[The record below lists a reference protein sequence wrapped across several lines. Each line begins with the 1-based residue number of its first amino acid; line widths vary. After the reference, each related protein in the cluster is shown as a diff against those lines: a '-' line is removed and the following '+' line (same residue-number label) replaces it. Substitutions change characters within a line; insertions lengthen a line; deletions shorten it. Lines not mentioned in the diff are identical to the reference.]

1 MDDVQWGDE
10 ALMLAQRVQRLS
22 DQEQL
27 PVMILMT
34 LRDDL
39 IDDRPFE
46 QQLINELDPA
56 QTLQLAIAPLPDI
69 DQVALVE
76 DMLGLEPKLARKV
89 VSRSQG
95 NPLFAIQLVG
105 DWVQRGVLEIGKTG
119 FALKPGTKAVIP
131 SSIAQVW
138 NERIDALLREL
149 PSDSERML
157 ELGAVL
163 GNEID
168 RAEWSD
174 ACAHEGIELA
184 PELIEGLL
192 RRRLAE
198 PAGGDRLRHAHG
210 LLGEALLARAKSG
223 APSQRTPPSL
233 RADADRKG
241 WTARDSRAALKAPYR
256 RW

>member
-76 DMLGLEPKLARKV
+76 DMLGLEPKLARG
-89 VSRSQG
+89 SCLGPRQ
-95 NPLFAIQLVG
+95 PAFAIQLVG
-105 DWVQRGVLEIGKTG
+105 DWVKRGVLEIGRAG
-119 FALKPGTKAVIP
+119 FALKPGTKAVIQAALRRYGT
-131 SSIAQVW
+131 SASTRSR
-138 NERIDALLREL
+138 ER
-149 PSDSERML
+149 SDSERML
-157 ELGAVL
+157 EPGP
-163 GNEID
+163 
-168 RAEWSD
+168 S
-174 ACAHEGIELA
+174 
-184 PELIEGLL
+184 
-192 RRRLAE
+192 
-198 PAGGDRLRHAHG
+198 
-210 LLGEALLARAKSG
+210 
-223 APSQRTPPSL
+223 SQR
-233 RADADRKG
+233 DR
-241 WTARDSRAALKAPYR
+241 PR
-256 RW
+256 RME

>member
-1 MDDVQWGDE
+1 
-10 ALMLAQRVQRLS
+10 MLAQRVQRLS

-131 SSIAQVW
+131 SSIVQVW
-138 NERIDALLREL
+138 NERIDAPCVSAQRQRADARARGR
-149 PSDSERML
+149 PRQRDRPRRM
-157 ELGAVL
+157 E
-163 GNEID
+163 
-168 RAEWSD
+168 D

-184 PELIEGLL
+184 PELIEGCCVDGSPSL
-192 RRRLAE
+192 LAE
-198 PAGGDRLRHAHG
+198 TGPRHAHG
-210 LLGEALLARAKSG
+210 LLGEALLARHAR
-223 APSQRTPPSL
+223 RTEPKNTTKPG
-233 RADADRKG
+233 ADADRKG
-241 WTARDSRAALKAPYR
+241 WSSG
-256 RW
+256 